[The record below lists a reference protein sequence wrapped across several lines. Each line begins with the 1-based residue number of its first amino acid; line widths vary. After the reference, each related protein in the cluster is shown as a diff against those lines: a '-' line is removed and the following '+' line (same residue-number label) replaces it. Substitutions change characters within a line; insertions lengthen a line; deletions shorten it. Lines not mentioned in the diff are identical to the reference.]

1 MKPRVVLDTNCLV
14 SALLFS
20 KQPLAWLRHSWQNGD
35 IIPLASKETV
45 SELIRVLAYPK
56 FKLTREEQQLL
67 LADFLPYVETV
78 KVSSVPEGL
87 PIIRDSKDQMFLN
100 LAVVAKA
107 DVLVSGDEDIL
118 AIQAEFHTPPIMKL
132 TEFKSWLR
140 F

>member
-56 FKLTREEQQLL
+56 WRWCINKIYLFQ
-67 LADFLPYVETV
+67 
-78 KVSSVPEGL
+78 SV
-87 PIIRDSKDQMFLN
+87 IK
-100 LAVVAKA
+100 
-107 DVLVSGDEDIL
+107 
-118 AIQAEFHTPPIMKL
+118 
-132 TEFKSWLR
+132 
-140 F
+140 